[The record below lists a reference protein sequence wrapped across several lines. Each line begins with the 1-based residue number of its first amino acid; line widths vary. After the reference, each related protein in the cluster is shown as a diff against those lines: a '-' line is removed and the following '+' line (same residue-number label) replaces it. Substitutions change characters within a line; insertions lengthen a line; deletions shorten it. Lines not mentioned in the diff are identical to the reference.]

1 MSDREAI
8 RRYLLGTAPPEERS
22 ALENRYLSDASLFE
36 ELTEAENDLID
47 AYVRGKLSGADRQEF
62 ERRYLSSP
70 RGQTKVQFA
79 GALAAVA
86 REGQSAQPF
95 ERPSFFERWSLFFR
109 QRRVSLQWALS
120 LGVVA
125 IVLVVGWV
133 KISHDRA
140 MQANLSKPPGKPA
153 EKALPPAI
161 KVAPSEGNSPVE
173 DLAQNSV
180 PPLQEFTVELAPG
193 LVRGSGAESK
203 AFARP
208 NAPWV
213 RLRLALERDDPGPF
227 TASVETV
234 EGRLVQ
240 RIEGLARHSLSRKQ
254 VVDARISSHLIPPG
268 DYIVE
273 LTQKAADGSQEE
285 IDSYAF
291 RVSAR

>member
-86 REGQSAQPF
+86 REGQSAEPF
-95 ERPSFFERWSLFFR
+95 ERPRFFERWSLFSR

-125 IVLVVGWV
+125 IVLAVGWV

-140 MQANLSKPPGKPA
+140 MQSNLSKPA
-153 EKALPPAI
+153 EQALPPAI

-173 DLAQNSV
+173 DLAQYSV
-180 PPLQEFTVELAPG
+180 PPLQEFTVELTPG
-193 LVRGSGAESK
+193 LVRGSGAKSK
-203 AFARP
+203 AFPRP
-208 NAPWV
+208 NTPWV
-213 RLRLALERDDPGPF
+213 RLRLALEGDDHGPF

-234 EGRLVQ
+234 DGRLVQ
-240 RIEGLARHSLSRKQ
+240 RIEGLARRSLSRKQ
-254 VVDARISSHLIPPG
+254 VVDVRVSSHLIPEG

-285 IDSYAF
+285 IDSYTF